1 MELVIGAQQ
10 GISYMTD
17 SAVQVNN
24 QSFSKCFLIHTSQPT
39 HMADFAHITSL
50 QTVVGDP
57 GQTGKA
63 MLQLRVAGSAELLTV
78 TCPSLTVAENMADL
92 VDGYCRMVNN
102 ATNSIWNRKGG
113 CDMNDEA
120 ILCKN
125 Q

>member
-1 MELVIGAQQ
+1 
-10 GISYMTD
+10 MTD

-24 QSFSKCFLIHTSQPT
+24 QTFAACHSYLSPGQPT

-92 VDGYCRMVNN
+92 VDGYCRIVNN
-102 ATNSIWNRKGG
+102 ATTSMWNRYRKE
-113 CDMNDEA
+113 CD
-120 ILCKN
+120 LLH
-125 Q
+125 

>member
-24 QSFSKCFLIHTSQPT
+24 QTYFFGEICFLLSLQPT
-39 HMADFAHITSL
+39 HMADFSHITSL

-57 GQTGKA
+57 GQAGKA

-92 VDGYCRMVNN
+92 VDGYCRMVNS

-113 CDMNDEA
+113 CCDT
-120 ILCKN
+120 L
-125 Q
+125 

>member
-1 MELVIGAQQ
+1 MFPLTH
-10 GISYMTD
+10 ISPPW
-17 SAVQVNN
+17 
-24 QSFSKCFLIHTSQPT
+24 QPT
-39 HMADFAHITSL
+39 HMADFGHITSL

-113 CDMNDEA
+113 CDMNDEVA
-120 ILCKN
+120 L
-125 Q
+125 

>member
-1 MELVIGAQQ
+1 
-10 GISYMTD
+10 MTD

-24 QSFSKCFLIHTSQPT
+24 QSFSKCFLIHTSWQPT

-113 CDMNDEA
+113 CDMNDDVYT
-120 ILCKN
+120 L
-125 Q
+125 

>member
-1 MELVIGAQQ
+1 MELVIEAQH
-10 GISYMTD
+10 GISYITD
-17 SAVQVNN
+17 GAV
-24 QSFSKCFLIHTSQPT
+24 KPT

-92 VDGYCRMVNN
+92 VDGYCRIVNN
-102 ATNSIWNRKGG
+102 ATTSMWNRYRKE
-113 CDMNDEA
+113 CD
-120 ILCKN
+120 LLH
-125 Q
+125 

>member
-17 SAVQVNN
+17 SAVQVDN
-24 QSFSKCFLIHTSQPT
+24 QTYFLCEIFSLHISLSLQPT
-39 HMADFAHITSL
+39 HMADFSHITSL

-57 GQTGKA
+57 GQAGKA

-92 VDGYCRMVNN
+92 VDGYCRMVNS

-113 CDMNDEA
+113 CYDT
-120 ILCKN
+120 L
-125 Q
+125 